1 MTVMDRK
8 SCLERRIGHPSLEI
22 AFTRWPPNCNVY
34 HGICTKLTINIYY
47 SGDDDVFST
56 DFTDDEIK
64 KLFEG
69 VDRPIVWVYG
79 EKDEYYMPSNGDP
92 QKSIDKFMRLVPAI
106 KEGHLVPDADHC
118 ITDKEAQKVFCKIVS
133 DFLSSIDKA

>member
-1 MTVMDRK
+1 MDRK
-8 SCLERRIGHPSLEI
+8 SCLERRIGPPSLEI
-22 AFTRWPPNCNVY
+22 DSTHWLPNCNVQ
-34 HGICTKLTINIYY
+34 HPHLHTNLQLTLIH

-92 QKSIDKFMRLVPAI
+92 QKSIDRFMRLVPAI
-106 KEGHLVPDADHC
+106 KEGHLVPNADHC

-133 DFLSSIDKA
+133 DFLSSIDQA